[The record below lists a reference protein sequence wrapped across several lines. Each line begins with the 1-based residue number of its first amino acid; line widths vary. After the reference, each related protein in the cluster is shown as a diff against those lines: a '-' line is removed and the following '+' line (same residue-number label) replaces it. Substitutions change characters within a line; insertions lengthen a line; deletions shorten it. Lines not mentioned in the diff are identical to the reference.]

1 MEVAYSTLDL
11 AMLVIAAFVIWLAKR
26 TPIVEPSAEEE
37 NVKALRRTKTSRPV
51 QLVR

>member
-11 AMLVIAAFVIWLAKR
+11 AMLVIAAFVIWIAMRVPK
-26 TPIVEPSAEEE
+26 VEPSSEEKKI
-37 NVKALRRTKTSRPV
+37 KALRRTKTNRPV